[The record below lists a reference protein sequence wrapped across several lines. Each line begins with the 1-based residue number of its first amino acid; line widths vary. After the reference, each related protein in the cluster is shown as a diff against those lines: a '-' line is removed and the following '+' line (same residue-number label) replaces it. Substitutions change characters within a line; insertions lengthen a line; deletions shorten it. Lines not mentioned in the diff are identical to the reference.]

1 LALYTV
7 PSLDDSFAGVSSL
20 NVTTSPHTVLGQQT
34 VVAGV
39 DRSGF
44 RTDALGVAVPSGPY
58 RVASASTIAYALATN
73 DPISAHR
80 SGVLAPPVFAVV
92 PIFASLNAALL
103 AVAPERL
110 LGRLVHGEQEFRFIR
125 PIMPGE
131 TLTGTCV
138 PIGVH
143 RRRSGT
149 AVTIQAQVVDAA
161 GAPVN
166 NQWMTAFFRADG
178 GADELGTDGEVGVA
192 APPHRFPEEIRP
204 QQPVAWVTQHVEA
217 DQAIRYAAASGDQN
231 PIHLDDALAKT
242 VGLPGAILH
251 GLCTMAFNSHALIGS
266 LAAGDPRTLRRL
278 AVRFSRPVLPGQDI
292 TTRVWRVRRAGRA
305 VCYAYESTD
314 ASGDL
319 VIKDGWAELGPA

>member
-1 LALYTV
+1 M
-7 PSLDDSFAGVSSL
+7 
-20 NVTTSPHTVLGQQT
+20 TTSPHTVLNQETG
-34 VVAGV
+34 AADV
-39 DRSGF
+39 DRADVDCPAF

-58 RVASASTIAYALATN
+58 RVGSASTIAYAMATN
-73 DPISAHR
+73 DPTSAHR

-110 LGRLVHGEQEFRFIR
+110 RGRLVHGEQEFRFIR

-131 TLTGTCV
+131 TLTGSCV

-143 RRRSGT
+143 HRRSGT
-149 AVTIQAQVVDAA
+149 TVTIQAQVVDAA

-166 NQWMTAFFRADG
+166 NQWMTVFFRAEN
-178 GADELGTDGEVGVA
+178 GAEEFGPKGEVGVA
-192 APPHRFPEEIRP
+192 APPHRFPDEVRT

-217 DQAIRYAAASGDQN
+217 DQASRYAAASGDEN
-231 PIHLDDALAKT
+231 PIHLDPEYAST

-266 LAAGDPRTLRRL
+266 LAGGDPRTLRRL
-278 AVRFSRPVLPGQDI
+278 AVRFSKPVLPGQDI

-305 VCYAYESTD
+305 VCYAYETTD
-314 ASGDL
+314 ASGDV